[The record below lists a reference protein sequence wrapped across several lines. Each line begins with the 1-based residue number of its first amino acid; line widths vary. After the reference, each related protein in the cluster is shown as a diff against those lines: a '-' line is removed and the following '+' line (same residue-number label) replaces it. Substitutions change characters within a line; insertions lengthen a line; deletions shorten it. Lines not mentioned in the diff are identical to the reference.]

1 VLFTLS
7 VVSVLDSEPSAC
19 ARDAGSPA
27 GSRPRRPGRTG
38 RSGQRDASAL
48 SRWSAT
54 RYEVG
59 RVLTTGESYTRPEPP
74 QGRHQTPENQLNG
87 QFRVSMAVRQC
98 IDARRQTPAACGP
111 RTPFRLAS
119 NLMRAKSVRRSKAT
133 HARGVLEARVGQGR
147 NHPAARQLPDD
158 HPRLLCSLHVGGW
171 KQGPDGNRRT
181 AGEAGRSA
189 CHSKLPRFSPGLRPD
204 NFHSSALSASAV
216 DCKTEERGGLRK
228 C

>member
-1 VLFTLS
+1 MAS
-7 VVSVLDSEPSAC
+7 S
-19 ARDAGSPA
+19 GSLWPC
-27 GSRPRRPGRTG
+27 GN
-38 RSGQRDASAL
+38 AS
-48 SRWSAT
+48 
-54 RYEVG
+54 
-59 RVLTTGESYTRPEPP
+59 
-74 QGRHQTPENQLNG
+74 TP
-87 QFRVSMAVRQC
+87 
-98 IDARRQTPAACGP
+98 DARRPQLAGQELHFDSRATRCARSPCGGP
-111 RTPFRLAS
+111 RRLTQEAS
-119 NLMRAKSVRRSKAT
+119 SMSAVKSRRSRGGCASPCRRGRRPASSTCPPRWPGNSSAMSKCFRPWRWNSRGEAGGAAEEVLPFAH
-133 HARGVLEARVGQGR
+133 HAIRQRQGGQHVEHLHLEARVGQGR

>member
-1 VLFTLS
+1 MLFTLS

-98 IDARRQTPAACGP
+98 IDARRQTPDA
-111 RTPFRLAS
+111 RSL
-119 NLMRAKSVRRSKAT
+119 RAKNSISAREQPDAREVRAAVQGDSRKRRPGSPRWPRPESSSRSPAPRRSPSVT
-133 HARGVLEARVGQGR
+133 MLTSCRRLEARAGR
-147 NHPAARQLPDD
+147 QSTDCWGGREIRMPFETPQILP
-158 HPRLLCSLHVGGW
+158 R
-171 KQGPDGNRRT
+171 
-181 AGEAGRSA
+181 AEAGQFP
-189 CHSKLPRFSPGLRPD
+189 LL
-204 NFHSSALSASAV
+204 SALSV
-216 DCKTEERGGLRK
+216 GCGLQD
-228 C
+228 